1 MDAFK
6 FFSGRIDALDND
18 RLLSLRDAVI
28 NIGYV
33 EIISSTEEDSYTI
46 FEILNARGLALE
58 DHELLKNYIMRYLQP
73 VERRDDAKRIWEDI
87 EGTLVDPSRDNQ
99 LEYTIFSFF
108 KAKRFVLFRPL
119 LLTLIHCKDLE
130 IISCEKYNE
139 TLQFLYC
146 FFICYKI
153 IGAENSNLLTNVVN
167 KYAYQLETALSPQ
180 VLEECIDS
188 MRKRLPT
195 LESFTNNFK
204 ELCWSHH
211 WDVHADSK
219 NKERCQLVLAVL
231 EEYSSSRA
239 INLSVTIEHILPDAD
254 SIENAQI
261 GNMLF
266 IEEALNEQC
275 SNKPLSEKIE
285 IYKESVLQLPR
296 LFAMRYGNKE
306 FRPEQRTKFLFFIL
320 YNNILLIQYNVY
332 NKEAT

>member
-1 MDAFK
+1 MDP
-6 FFSGRIDALDND
+6 
-18 RLLSLRDAVI
+18 
-28 NIGYV
+28 
-33 EIISSTEEDSYTI
+33 
-46 FEILNARGLALE
+46 E

-87 EGTLVDPSRDNQ
+87 EGTLGSSIKSFFRHYAVHKYNYDSRKHPSVYKALQIATHGRGMDQLLDDIARKSTYYSKIVDPSRDNQ

-130 IISCEKYNE
+130 IISCEKYNK

-180 VLEECIDS
+180 VLEECLDS

-211 WDVHADSK
+211 WDVYADAK

-254 SIENAQI
+254 SILIAPI
-261 GNMLF
+261 ISF
-266 IEEALNEQC
+266 
-275 SNKPLSEKIE
+275 
-285 IYKESVLQLPR
+285 
-296 LFAMRYGNKE
+296 
-306 FRPEQRTKFLFFIL
+306 FRPECLPFNSFEVAEQALKSDEPQVRNVTSGSYFPLF
-320 YNNILLIQYNVY
+320 
-332 NKEAT
+332 